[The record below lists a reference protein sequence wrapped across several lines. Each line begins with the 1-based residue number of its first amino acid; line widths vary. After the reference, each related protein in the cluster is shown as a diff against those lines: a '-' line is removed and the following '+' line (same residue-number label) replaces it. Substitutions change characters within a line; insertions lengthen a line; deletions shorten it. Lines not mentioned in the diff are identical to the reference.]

1 MNITSE
7 RVRTI
12 LNAVVQDY
20 IQTAEPV
27 SSKSIARKYPLGL
40 SPATIRGIMAELEE
54 EGFLTQPHTSAG
66 RVPTE
71 RGFRFYV
78 DSLSRLEE
86 LAEGEKDVI
95 RRSCGAPCA
104 MENVLADTAKALSS
118 LTGCAGLMFAPR
130 KDAFTIRHIRILP
143 MDSANLMVLLV
154 SNIGM
159 VQTRLVRMD
168 SEFKGLDLEKISNYL
183 DSIAWGLTVRELRLR
198 IIKEMRL
205 EKNLYDRLM
214 AKALSLGVMALDN
227 GSGAGDGEGDIYVE
241 GKVNVFEQPEFRDNF
256 ERMKGLFAAFEE
268 KSLLVEILDRS
279 MDSAGVHIY
288 LGSES
293 MVDEFRGLGFVTAP
307 YGRDGEIL
315 GTLGVIG
322 PLRMNYTRIIPL
334 VDYTAGLLSKVFY

>member
-1 MNITSE
+1 MSIASD
-7 RVRTI
+7 RVRSI
-12 LNAVVQDY
+12 LSAVVEDY
-20 IQTAEPV
+20 IHTAEPV
-27 SSKSIARKYPLGL
+27 SSKSIARKHPLGL

-54 EGFLTQPHTSAG
+54 EGFLAQPHTSAG

-78 DSLSRLEE
+78 DSLPELED
-86 LAEGEKDVI
+86 LAEGEKAVI
-95 RRSCGAPCA
+95 RRSCGGPCA
-104 MENVLADTAKALSS
+104 MENVLADTAKALSA

-130 KDAFTIRHIRILP
+130 KDSFTIRHIRILP
-143 MDSANLMVLLV
+143 MDSASLMVLLV
-154 SNIGM
+154 SSIGV

-183 DSIAWGLTVRELRLR
+183 NSIAWGLTVRELRLR
-198 IIKEMRL
+198 IIKEMRI
-205 EKNLYDRLM
+205 EKNLYDELLT
-214 AKALSLGVMALDN
+214 KALNLGAMALDD
-227 GSGAGDGEGDIYVE
+227 GPVAGDGDIYVE

-256 ERMKGLFAAFEE
+256 DRMKGLFAAFEE
-268 KSLLVEILDRS
+268 KSLLVKILDRS
-279 MDSAGVHIY
+279 MDSGGVHIY

-293 MVDEFRGLGFVTAP
+293 MVEQFRGLSFVTAP